1 MKLTHSSVFSR
12 RLVGAACLATAALAG
27 CAGMN
32 ETGRN
37 SAIGAGVG
45 ALGGAAI
52 GRNATGAAI
61 GAGVGALGGYAW
73 SQYMQQKK
81 MAMEQA
87 TVGTGVAVTQTPD
100 NQLKVNI
107 PSDVSFDTNSAVIK
121 PNMRPVLDQFA
132 SGIANQPNTEIR
144 ITGHTDSTG
153 TDAINNPLSVQRA
166 QSVRD
171 YLAARGVNPQQVAIN
186 GVGDRQPVADNGTA
200 QGRAEN
206 RRVEMFLAERAVAQG
221 PTYSPGSSA
230 VASAGNVSDRASAGA
245 GASVVL
251 SRAGPTCNVS
261 GARHAADRNC
271 SLDGSNAIGRRPLL
285 SWHRGPRCADC
296 ARSLGR
302 T

>member
-1 MKLTHSSVFSR
+1 MRSIHQSSAPR
-12 RLVGAACLATAALAG
+12 RLIGTACLAAATLAG

-81 MAMEQA
+81 VAMEQA

-132 SGIANQPNTEIR
+132 SGVANQPNTEIR
-144 ITGHTDSTG
+144 VIGHTDSTG

-171 YLAARGVNPQQVAIN
+171 YLAARGVNPQQMAIS
-186 GVGDRQPVADNGTA
+186 GAGDRQPVADNSTV

-221 PTYSPGSSA
+221 PASYPAAQQPVQAPTTYPTTQQPVQAPATYPTTRPVQAPPSSYPVPNPVQAPPATFPAPGTQ
-230 VASAGNVSDRASAGA
+230 
-245 GASVVL
+245 
-251 SRAGPTCNVS
+251 P
-261 GARHAADRNC
+261 
-271 SLDGSNAIGRRPLL
+271 IGTVR
-285 SWHRGPRCADC
+285 
-296 ARSLGR
+296 
-302 T
+302 

>member
-1 MKLTHSSVFSR
+1 MKSIQSFATARPLI
-12 RLVGAACLATAALAG
+12 GAACLAAATLAG

-81 MAMEQA
+81 ASMEQA
-87 TVGTGVAVTQTPD
+87 TVGTGIAVTQTPD

-107 PSDVSFDTNSAVIK
+107 PSDVSFDTNSAVIR

-132 SGIANQPNTEIR
+132 YGVANQPNTEIR
-144 ITGHTDSTG
+144 VIGHTDNTG
-153 TDAINNPLSVQRA
+153 TDAINDPLSVQRA

-171 YLAARGVNPQQVAIN
+171 YLAARGVNPQQVAIS
-186 GVGDRQPVADNGTA
+186 GAGDRQPVADNRTT

-206 RRVEMFLAERAVAQG
+206 RRVEMFLAERAVSQGATSYPVNQQPVQAPATYPTTQPVQAPQSAYPAQYPAQYPVQAPQSAYPSQSPVQPPRPVYPTTYPGQAPAPGTQPIG
-221 PTYSPGSSA
+221 PTI
-230 VASAGNVSDRASAGA
+230 R
-245 GASVVL
+245 
-251 SRAGPTCNVS
+251 
-261 GARHAADRNC
+261 
-271 SLDGSNAIGRRPLL
+271 
-285 SWHRGPRCADC
+285 
-296 ARSLGR
+296 
-302 T
+302 

>member
-1 MKLTHSSVFSR
+1 MQSTSPHTSARSLI
-12 RLVGAACLATAALAG
+12 GAACLAAATLSG

-61 GAGVGALGGYAW
+61 GAGIGALGGYAW

-81 MAMEQA
+81 AAMEQA

-107 PSDVSFDTNSAVIK
+107 PSDVSFDTGSAVIR
-121 PNMRPVLDQFA
+121 PNMRAVLDQFA
-132 SGIANQPNTEIR
+132 SGVSSQPNTEIR
-144 ITGHTDSTG
+144 VIGHTDNTG
-153 TDAINNPLSVQRA
+153 TDAINDPLSVQRA

-171 YLAARGVNPQQVAIN
+171 YLAARGVNPQQVAIS
-186 GVGDRQPVADNGTA
+186 GAGDRQPIADNGTA

-206 RRVEMFLAERAVAQG
+206 RRVEMFLAERAVAQAPG
-221 PTYSPGSSA
+221 AYPSAQQPVQAPATYPSSRPVQA
-230 VASAGNVSDRASAGA
+230 
-245 GASVVL
+245 
-251 SRAGPTCNVS
+251 PS
-261 GARHAADRNC
+261 GAYPQNNPVQAPPATYPGAYPGAYP
-271 SLDGSNAIGRRPLL
+271 SQAPAPGTQPIGTTVR
-285 SWHRGPRCADC
+285 
-296 ARSLGR
+296 
-302 T
+302 

>member
-1 MKLTHSSVFSR
+1 MKSIRTFATARPSI
-12 RLVGAACLATAALAG
+12 GAACLVAAALAG

-81 MAMEQA
+81 ASMEQA
-87 TVGTGVAVTQTPD
+87 TAGTGIAVTQTPD

-107 PSDVSFDTNSAVIK
+107 PSDVSFDTGSAVIR

-132 SGIANQPNTEIR
+132 YGVANQPNTEIR
-144 ITGHTDSTG
+144 VIGHTDNTG
-153 TDAINNPLSVQRA
+153 TDAINDPLSVQRA

-171 YLAARGVNPQQVAIN
+171 YLAARGVNPQQVAIS
-186 GVGDRQPVADNGTA
+186 GAGDRQPVADNRTA

-206 RRVEMFLAERAVAQG
+206 RRVEMFLAERSVAQG
-221 PTYSPGSSA
+221 PSAYPVNQQPVQAPSTYPTTQPVQAPQSSYPAQYPVQAPQTTYPSQQPVQAPQTTYPGAYPSA
-230 VASAGNVSDRASAGA
+230 YPNQT
-245 GASVVL
+245 
-251 SRAGPTCNVS
+251 PTP
-261 GARHAADRNC
+261 GTQPIGTAR
-271 SLDGSNAIGRRPLL
+271 
-285 SWHRGPRCADC
+285 
-296 ARSLGR
+296 
-302 T
+302 

>member
-1 MKLTHSSVFSR
+1 MKTNQQSTALR
-12 RLVGAACLATAALAG
+12 RPIAAACLAAAALAG

-45 ALGGAAI
+45 ALGGAVI

-81 MAMEQA
+81 VAMEQA
-87 TVGTGVAVTQTPD
+87 TVGTGVAVTQTSD

-132 SGIANQPNTEIR
+132 SGVANQPNTEIR
-144 ITGHTDSTG
+144 VIGHTDNTG

-171 YLAARGVNPQQVAIN
+171 YLATRGVNAQQIAIS
-186 GVGDRQPVADNGTA
+186 GAGDRQPIADNGTA

-206 RRVEMFLAERAVAQG
+206 RRVEMFLAERAVAQA
-221 PTYSPGSSA
+221 PTPYPAAQQPVQAPTAYPGTRPVQAPPSSYPAPSPVQAPPSSYPA
-230 VASAGNVSDRASAGA
+230 PGTQ
-245 GASVVL
+245 
-251 SRAGPTCNVS
+251 P
-261 GARHAADRNC
+261 
-271 SLDGSNAIGRRPLL
+271 IGTVR
-285 SWHRGPRCADC
+285 
-296 ARSLGR
+296 
-302 T
+302 